1 MNTLTLLLIILGL
14 LIAACILRAISKVIF
29 PVKLRTYKLKNGN
42 WYAVNV
48 KSIKEA
54 IKLAKE
60 KYGYIISKEELE
72 ETDINISKR
81 FRSQILGYNTVQEI
95 ALKYHT
101 EDKQ

>member
-1 MNTLTLLLIILGL
+1 MNTLHLLLIILAV
-14 LIAACILRAISKVIF
+14 IVIIYTIKTILKAIY
-29 PVKLRTYKLKNGN
+29 PVKLRTYKMKNGN

-60 KYGYIISKEELE
+60 KYGYVIIKEDLE
-72 ETDINISKR
+72 ETDINIPKR
-81 FRSQILGYNTVQEI
+81 FRSQILGYNTAQEV

-101 EDKQ
+101 KDKQ